1 METFTLLTAFTTLFF
16 VMDPLGNI
24 PIFLSTLK
32 EIPSERHRQ
41 IIIRELLIA
50 LGVLLVFLF
59 AGRQLLTF
67 LGLSQPAIGIAGAI
81 VLFLIAVKMIFP
93 PLQGGIMGGNHT
105 GEPFIV
111 PLAIPCVAGPSTMA
125 ILMLLASTGENIFQW
140 LLALLGAWTV
150 SSIILLL
157 STKLL
162 KLLGDRGLTA
172 IERLMGMILVM
183 ISVQMMLNGLKS
195 YLG

>member
-24 PIFLSTLK
+24 PIYLSTLK
-32 EIPSERHRQ
+32 EIPSDRHRQ

-59 AGRQLLTF
+59 AGKQLLTF

-93 PLQGGIMGGNHT
+93 QKGGIMGGNHS

-125 ILMLLASTGENIFQW
+125 ILMLLANTGESIWQW
-140 LLALLGAWTV
+140 VAALLAAWTV
-150 SSIILLL
+150 SSVILLL

-183 ISVQMMLNGLKS
+183 ISVQMMLDGLKG
-195 YLG
+195 YLS

>member
-1 METFTLLTAFTTLFF
+1 METFTMLTAFTTLFF

-32 EIPSERHRQ
+32 EIPGDRHRQ

-59 AGRQLLTF
+59 AGKQLLTF

-93 PLQGGIMGGNHT
+93 QKGGIMGGNHA

-140 LLALLGAWTV
+140 VLALLAAWTL
-150 SSIILLL
+150 SSVILLL

-162 KLLGDRGLTA
+162 KILGDRGLTA
-172 IERLMGMILVM
+172 IERLMGMVLVM

-195 YLG
+195 YLS